1 LGLFLGSAAR
11 SCCRITSPIT
21 NGRPPYMSSPTMAC
35 PMCRRC
41 TRICTCVAR
50 ALARS
55 QRTRTRENMRAPSFA
70 RAPKHWRACETRRW
84 CVRGTHHANTHTHSL
99 SLSHTHTHTHTYI
112 HSFSHTHTH
121 ACTHTNGNTID
132 ALPSEN
138 DESTTHRQHITYS
151 MSNRH
156 VTNASGLL
164 SSKYHEPI
172 ESPTPHIKKPRDN
185 DESTTCH
192 ELNE

>member
-1 LGLFLGSAAR
+1 MRLLLRAR
-11 SCCRITSPIT
+11 QNTG
-21 NGRPPYMSSPTMAC
+21 GRV
-35 PMCRRC
+35 RRGGGV
-41 TRICTCVAR
+41 CVA
-50 ALARS
+50 LTT
-55 QRTRTRENMRAPSFA
+55 Q
-70 RAPKHWRACETRRW
+70 
-84 CVRGTHHANTHTHSL
+84 THTHTL